1 MGLIWNLVALA
12 RNAKQAAG
20 SFQDM
25 KEKTSRARGALN
37 QYQQRLVQKEYDRAM
52 AGDAQSQFE
61 MGERFFQGIGV
72 ERNDEHAAGWFY
84 EAAMRGHIKA
94 QTNLAMMCYLGR
106 GVPIDP
112 AEACKWAW
120 LAARRGG
127 EDALAIQRKI
137 ESRIT
142 PEDIAE
148 GRKRAQAL
156 LTPPPDPAPPV
167 SPG

>member
-20 SFQDM
+20 SFQDV
-25 KEKTSRARGALN
+25 KDKTNRACGALN

-52 AGDAQSQFE
+52 AGDAQAQFE

-72 ERNDEHAAGWFY
+72 ERQHEHAAGWFY
-84 EAAMRGHIKA
+84 MAAMQGHTKA
-94 QTNLAMMCYLGR
+94 QTNLAMMCFLGR
-106 GVPIDP
+106 GVPADP
-112 AEACKWAW
+112 AEAFKWAF

-127 EDALAIQRKI
+127 EDALALQRKI

-142 PEDIAE
+142 PEEIAE
-148 GRKRAQAL
+148 GRKRAQTL
-156 LTPPPDPAPPV
+156 LAPPPNPAP
-167 SPG
+167 